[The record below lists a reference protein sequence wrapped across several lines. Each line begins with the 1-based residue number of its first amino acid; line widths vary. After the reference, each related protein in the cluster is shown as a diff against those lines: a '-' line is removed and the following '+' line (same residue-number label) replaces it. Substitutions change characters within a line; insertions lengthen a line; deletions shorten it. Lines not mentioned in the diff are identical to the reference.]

1 MPSSELITPHHLAR
15 QALIYIRQSTPHQ
28 VLTNQESLK
37 LQYALKE
44 KARLLGWREADIVV
58 IDADLGL
65 TGATASHRE
74 GFKELSARV
83 TLGQV
88 GIILS
93 SEVMRLSR
101 NCSDWYPLLDIC
113 GYRGCLI
120 ADRDGIYDPA
130 TPNGRL
136 LLGLK
141 GTLSEMELF
150 AIRSRLTAGLL
161 NKAERGELAL
171 QLPTGL
177 VRDELG
183 RVQKDPNLEVQ
194 GRITLIFETF
204 LRLRSASK
212 VLQRFNAH
220 QLLVPR
226 HNRFGEVIWKKPTVA
241 TILFILKNPAYAGAF
256 VYGRTRTLRHAA
268 SPSDISLKR
277 LPFAEWRICVHDKY
291 PEYISWATFER
302 IQNMLQDNYAEY
314 DRNKTRGI
322 PRAGKAL
329 LHGLM
334 YCGACGHKM
343 VVQYKG
349 GTRYICN
356 YLRQQHGCPV
366 CQTLP
371 ADPVDAWVLSRFFEA
386 LSPVELDAY
395 NQAIGTKQS
404 TDKELSRARKQQL
417 TRLRYEAELAE
428 RQFHR
433 VDPDNRLVAVE
444 LERRWE
450 VTLRELKQAEEE
462 TARRPAQEEPELVLS
477 PELRGVFEEIGRRL
491 PEIWS
496 TEVLTQPQR
505 KALLRCLI
513 DKVVAHRVS
522 RDAVQVRIVWKGGE
536 TTTATVPV
544 TVGALADLSFAEA
557 MEARTVE
564 LFHQGHNDETIAEDL
579 TKQGYRSPQRPYVLT
594 STVKTIRLR
603 HGLMQKRSQS
613 HPRRVPGKLT
623 IPQLTTK
630 LALSQ
635 HWLYDRIHK
644 GTIQVAKD
652 PSTKLFLFPDDPA
665 TLTLLTELKDGL
677 RQSLRF

>member
-1 MPSSELITPHHLAR
+1 MPSSELVTPHHLAR

-28 VLTNQESLK
+28 VLTNQESLN

-44 KARLLGWREADIVV
+44 KARMLGWREADIVV

-65 TGATASHRE
+65 TGAAASHRE

-161 NKAERGELAL
+161 NKAERGDLAL

-194 GRITLIFETF
+194 GRIALIFETF
-204 LRLRSASK
+204 LRLCSASK
-212 VLQRFNAH
+212 VLQNLNEH

-226 HNRFGEVIWKKPTVA
+226 RNRFGDVVWKKPTVA

-277 LPFAEWRICVHDKY
+277 LPIDEWRICVHDKY

-366 CQTLP
+366 CQYLP
-371 ADPVDAWVLSRFFEA
+371 ADPIDTWVVGTFFEA

-395 NQAIGTKQS
+395 NQAISTKQS
-404 TDKELSRARKQQL
+404 IDKELSRARKQQL

-428 RQFHR
+428 RQYRR

-450 VTLRELKQAEEE
+450 VALRELQQAEEE
-462 TARRPAQEEPELVLS
+462 TARHPAQEEPELVLS

-491 PEIWS
+491 PEIWP

-522 RDAVQVRIVWKGGE
+522 RDAVQVRVVWKGGE

-557 MEARTVE
+557 MEARTIE
-564 LFHQGHNDETIAEDL
+564 LFHQGHDDAAIAKDL
-579 TKQGYRSPQRPYVLT
+579 TGQGYRSPQRDFVLT

-603 HGLMQKRSQS
+603 HALMQKRSQS

-623 IPQLTTK
+623 IPQLTTM

-652 PSTKLFLFPDDPA
+652 PATKLYLFPDDPA
-665 TLTLLTELKDGL
+665 TLALLTELKDGL

>member
-1 MPSSELITPHHLAR
+1 MPNSELVTPNHLAR
-15 QALIYIRQSTPHQ
+15 QALIYVRQSTPHQ
-28 VLTNQESLK
+28 VLTNQESLN

-44 KARLLGWREADIVV
+44 KARLLGWREADIIV

-194 GRITLIFETF
+194 GRIALIFESF
-204 LRLRSASK
+204 LRLCSASK
-212 VLQRFNAH
+212 VLQRLNEH

-226 HNRFGEVIWKKPTVA
+226 RNRFGDVVWKKPTVA
-241 TILFILKNPAYAGAF
+241 AILSILKNPAYAGTF
-256 VYGRTRTLRHAA
+256 VYGRTRTLHQAA

-277 LPFAEWRICVHDKY
+277 LPIDEWRIRVHGKY

-302 IQNMLQDNYAEY
+302 VQDMLRDNYAEY

-322 PRAGKAL
+322 PRGGKAL

-356 YLRQQHGCPV
+356 YLRQQHRCPV
-366 CQTLP
+366 CQCLP
-371 ADPVDAWVLSRFFEA
+371 ADPVDAWVVGVFFEA
-386 LSPVELDAY
+386 LSPVEFDAY
-395 NQAIGTKQS
+395 DRAIGTRHAAA
-404 TDKELSRARKQQL
+404 KELAHARKQQF

-428 RQFHR
+428 RQYRR

-450 VTLRELKQAEEE
+450 VALRELKQAEEE
-462 TARRPAQEEPELVLS
+462 DARRPADPKPERVLS
-477 PELRGVFEEIGRRL
+477 PELREVFEEIGRRL
-491 PEIWS
+491 PEIWP

-513 DKVVAHRVS
+513 DKVVTYRVS
-522 RDAVQVRIVWKGGE
+522 RDAVKVRVVWKGGE

-544 TVGALADLSFAEA
+544 TVGALSDLSFAEA
-557 MEARTVE
+557 METRIIE
-564 LFHQGHNDETIAEDL
+564 LFDQGFDDQAIAEDL
-579 TKQGYRSPQRPYVLT
+579 TGQGYRSPQRPYVLT
-594 STVKTIRLR
+594 STVKVIRLR

-613 HPRRVPGKLT
+613 HPRQVSGKLT
-623 IPQLTTK
+623 VPQLTAA
-630 LALSQ
+630 LGLSQ

-644 GTIQVAKD
+644 GTIQVARD
-652 PSTKLFLFPDDPA
+652 PVTKLYLFPDDSTTFA
-665 TLTLLTELKDGL
+665 LLTELKDGT